1 MLNLYYI
8 HSFIPPFSCIHV
20 IHSCHSFVHSFR
32 FIHSFHAFLPSF
44 IRSFIH
50 PFITFVIHSCYE
62 FIHSFRSF
70 RPSIIP
76 LDHFMTFLHFVAFHS
91 FHSMHS
97 FLPSCVSFIP
107 SFLHAIHSFI
117 SFMHFM
123 HSFIS
128 CIHSFLP
135 SSIQSFIWKLNW
147 ERQIAQSLRA
157 SIYLEA
163 LRGTPDRSE
172 PSGQHIFGSIAWN
185 ARSLRAFGPAYMWK
199 PNWEGQIA
207 QSLRA
212 SIYVEA

>member
-1 MLNLYYI
+1 MQNLYYI
-8 HSFIPPFSCIHV
+8 HSFIHMSHAFMSFIHAIRSV
-20 IHSCHSFVHSFR
+20 SFIHSC
-32 FIHSFHAFLPSF
+32 HAFLPSF

-50 PFITFVIHSCYE
+50 PFITFVINSCYE

-76 LDHFMTFLHFVAFHS
+76 LDHFMTFIHFVAFHS

-97 FLPSCVSFIP
+97 FLHAFH
-107 SFLHAIHSFI
+107 SFLHDIHSFI

-163 LRGTPDRSE
+163 LRGTPNRLILHLLVPPLS
-172 PSGQHIFGSIAWN
+172 N
-185 ARSLRAFGPAYMWK
+185 
-199 PNWEGQIA
+199 
-207 QSLRA
+207 
-212 SIYVEA
+212 